1 MKKLSKVL
9 VLVVLALGIS
19 FGAKAQAQKI
29 GYVDSQT
36 IIDMMPESAK
46 IKQDL
51 QAYYNELQAELQTMA
66 TEYQNKMRE
75 YEANSATMS
84 NILRQS
90 KEKEIMDLQ
99 GRIQDFQANAEND
112 LAEKQEEL
120 SKPMLD
126 KIKAAIDDVVKA
138 KGLAYVFEK
147 TVILSI
153 GDSGSI
159 DITPDVK
166 AKLGL

>member
-1 MKKLSKVL
+1 MKKLSRIL

-19 FGAKAQAQKI
+19 FGANAQSQKI

-51 QAYYNELQAELQTMA
+51 QAYYNELQAELQAMA
-66 TEYQNKMRE
+66 TEYQNKMRD

-90 KEKEIMDLQ
+90 KEKEIVDLQ

-147 TVILSI
+147 TVVLSI
-153 GDSGSI
+153 GDSAI

>member
-1 MKKLSKVL
+1 MKRLTKVL
-9 VLVVLALGIS
+9 VLMVLALGLG
-19 FGAKAQAQKI
+19 FGANAQGQKI
-29 GYVDSQT
+29 GYVDSQV

-46 IKQDL
+46 IQQDL
-51 QAYYNELQAELQTMA
+51 QAYYGELQAELQAMA
-66 TEYQNKMRE
+66 NEYQNKMRD
-75 YEANSATMS
+75 YEANAATMS

-99 GRIQDFQANAEND
+99 GRIQEFQANAESD
-112 LAEKQEEL
+112 FSAKQDEL

-126 KIKAAIDDVVKA
+126 KIKKAIDDVVKD

-147 TVILSI
+147 TMILSI
-153 GDSGSI
+153 GDSAI

-166 AKLGL
+166 AKLKL

>member
-9 VLVVLALGIS
+9 VLLVLACGIS
-19 FGAKAQAQKI
+19 FGANAQSQKI

-66 TEYQNKMRE
+66 TEYQNKMRD

-99 GRIQDFQANAEND
+99 GRIQEFRANAEND
-112 LAEKQEEL
+112 LADKQDEL

-126 KIKAAIDDVVKA
+126 KIKNAIDDVVKA

-153 GDSGSI
+153 GDSAI

-166 AKLGL
+166 TKLGL

>member
-1 MKKLSKVL
+1 MKKLSRIL

-19 FGAKAQAQKI
+19 FGANAQSQKI

-51 QAYYNELQAELQTMA
+51 QAYYTELQAELQTMV
-66 TEYQNKMRE
+66 TEYQNKMRD

-90 KEKEIMDLQ
+90 KEKEIVDLQ
-99 GRIQDFQANAEND
+99 GRIQDFQNNAESD

-147 TVILSI
+147 TVVLSI
-153 GDSGSI
+153 GDSAI

>member
-1 MKKLSKVL
+1 MKKLTKVL
-9 VLVVLALGIS
+9 VLLVLALGIG
-19 FGAKAQAQKI
+19 FGANAQGQKI
-29 GYVDSQT
+29 GYVDSQA
-36 IIDMMPESAK
+36 IIDIMPEGAK

-51 QAYYNELQAELQTMA
+51 EAYYNELQSELQAMV
-66 TEYQNKMRE
+66 TEYQNKLRD

-99 GRIQDFQANAEND
+99 GRIQDFQQNAEVVF
-112 LAEKQEEL
+112 AAKQEEL

-126 KIKAAIDDVVKA
+126 RIKAAIDDVVKA
-138 KGLAYVFEK
+138 KGMAYVFEK

-153 GDSGSI
+153 GESAI
-159 DITPDVK
+159 DITADVK
-166 AKLGL
+166 RKLGL

>member
-1 MKKLSKVL
+1 M
-9 VLVVLALGIS
+9 VLALGIS
-19 FGAKAQAQKI
+19 FGANAQGQKI
-29 GYVDSQT
+29 GYVDSQS

-46 IKQDL
+46 IQQDL
-51 QAYYNELQAELQTMA
+51 QAYYGELQAELQAMA
-66 TEYQNKMRE
+66 TEYQNKLRD

-90 KEKEIMDLQ
+90 KEKEIVDLQ
-99 GRIQDFQANAEND
+99 GRIQDFQNNAESD
-112 LAEKQEEL
+112 FAAKQEEL

-126 KIKAAIDDVVKA
+126 KIKKAIDDVVKA
-138 KGLAYVFEK
+138 KGMAYVFEK

-153 GDSGSI
+153 GDTAI
-159 DITPDVK
+159 DITADVK

>member
-1 MKKLSKVL
+1 M
-9 VLVVLALGIS
+9 VLALGIG
-19 FGAKAQAQKI
+19 FGANAQGQKI
-29 GYVDSQT
+29 GYVDSQV

-46 IKQDL
+46 IQQDL
-51 QAYYNELQAELQTMA
+51 QAYYSELQAELQAMA
-66 TEYQNKMRE
+66 NEYQTKMRD

-90 KEKEIMDLQ
+90 KEKEIVDLQ
-99 GRIQDFQANAEND
+99 GRIQEFQANAESD
-112 LAEKQEEL
+112 LAAKQEEL

-126 KIKAAIDDVVKA
+126 KIKAAIDAVVKA

-153 GDSGSI
+153 GDSAI
-159 DITPDVK
+159 DVTPDVK

>member
-9 VLVVLALGIS
+9 VLLVLALGIS
-19 FGAKAQAQKI
+19 FGANAQSQKI

-51 QAYYNELQAELQTMA
+51 QAYYNELQAELQAMA
-66 TEYQNKMRE
+66 TEYQNKMRD

-126 KIKAAIDDVVKA
+126 KIKTAIDDVVKA

-153 GDSGSI
+153 GDSAI

-166 AKLGL
+166 TKLGL

>member
-1 MKKLSKVL
+1 MKKLTKVL
-9 VLVVLALGIS
+9 VLLVMALGIS
-19 FGAKAQAQKI
+19 YGANAQTQKI
-29 GYVDSQT
+29 GYVDSQS
-36 IIDMMPESAK
+36 IIDLMPEGAK
-46 IKQDL
+46 IQQDL
-51 QAYYNELQAELQTMA
+51 QTYYGELQAELQAMA
-66 TEYQNKMRE
+66 TEYQNKMRD

-90 KEKEIMDLQ
+90 KEKEILDLQ
-99 GRIQDFQANAEND
+99 GRIQDFQNNAEAD
-112 LAEKQEEL
+112 FAAKQEEL

-126 KIKAAIDDVVKA
+126 KIKKAIDDVVKA

-153 GDSGSI
+153 GDSGI
-159 DITPDVK
+159 DITADVK

>member
-1 MKKLSKVL
+1 MKKLVKVL
-9 VLVVLALGIS
+9 VLMMLALGIGY
-19 FGAKAQAQKI
+19 GANAQSQKI
-29 GYVDSQT
+29 GYVDSQV

-46 IKQDL
+46 IQQDL
-51 QAYYNELQAELQTMA
+51 QAYYSELQSELQAMA
-66 TEYQNKMRE
+66 TEYQSKMRE
-75 YEANSATMS
+75 YEANAATMS

-90 KEKEIMDLQ
+90 KEKEIVDLQ
-99 GRIQDFQANAEND
+99 GRIQDFQNNAESD
-112 LAEKQEEL
+112 LAAKQEEL

-126 KIKAAIDDVVKA
+126 KIKAAIDKVLKE

-153 GDSGSI
+153 GDSAI

>member
-1 MKKLSKVL
+1 MKKLTKVL
-9 VLVVLALGIS
+9 VLLVLALGIG
-19 FGAKAQAQKI
+19 FGANAQGMKI
-29 GYVDSQT
+29 GYVDSQV

-46 IKQDL
+46 IQQDL
-51 QAYYNELQAELQTMA
+51 QAYYSELQAQLQAMA
-66 TEYQNKMRE
+66 TEYQNKMRD

-90 KEKEIMDLQ
+90 KEKEIVDLQ
-99 GRIQDFQANAEND
+99 GRIQEFQAGAEAD
-112 LAEKQEEL
+112 LAAKQDEL

-126 KIKAAIDDVVKA
+126 KIKKAIDEVVKA

-153 GDSGSI
+153 GDSAI
-159 DITPDVK
+159 DVTADVK

>member
-1 MKKLSKVL
+1 MKKLTKVL
-9 VLVVLALGIS
+9 VLLVLAMGIG
-19 FGAKAQAQKI
+19 FGANAQGMKI
-29 GYVDSQT
+29 GYVDSQV

-46 IKQDL
+46 IQQDL
-51 QAYYNELQAELQTMA
+51 QAYYSELQAQLQAMA
-66 TEYQNKMRE
+66 TEYQTKMRD

-90 KEKEIMDLQ
+90 KEKEIVDLQ
-99 GRIQDFQANAEND
+99 GRIQEFQAGAESD
-112 LAEKQEEL
+112 LAAKQEEL

-126 KIKAAIDDVVKA
+126 KIKKAIDDVVKA

-153 GDSGSI
+153 GDSAI
-159 DITPDVK
+159 DVTPDVK

>member
-1 MKKLSKVL
+1 MKRLTKVL
-9 VLVVLALGIS
+9 VLAVLALGIS
-19 FGAKAQAQKI
+19 FGANAQSQKI

-36 IIDMMPESAK
+36 IIDMMPESAQ

-51 QAYYNELQAELQTMA
+51 QAYYTELQAELQAMA
-66 TEYQNKMRE
+66 LEYQNKMRD

-90 KEKEIMDLQ
+90 KEKEIVDLQ

-112 LAEKQEEL
+112 LAEKQDEL

-153 GDSGSI
+153 GDSAI

>member
-1 MKKLSKVL
+1 MKKLTKVL
-9 VLVVLALGIS
+9 VLMVLALGIG
-19 FGAKAQAQKI
+19 FGANAQGQKI
-29 GYVDSQT
+29 GFVDSQV

-46 IKQDL
+46 IQQDL
-51 QAYYNELQAELQTMA
+51 QAYYSELQAELQTMA
-66 TEYQNKMRE
+66 SEYQSKMRD

-90 KEKEIMDLQ
+90 KEKEIVDLQ
-99 GRIQDFQANAEND
+99 GRIQEFQANAEGD
-112 LAEKQEEL
+112 LAAKQDEL
-120 SKPMLD
+120 SRPMLD
-126 KIKAAIDDVVKA
+126 KIKAAIDAVVKA

-153 GDSGSI
+153 GDSAI

>member
-1 MKKLSKVL
+1 MKKLTKVL
-9 VLVVLALGIS
+9 VSLVLALGIG
-19 FGAKAQAQKI
+19 FGANAQSQKI
-29 GYVDSQT
+29 GYVDSQI

-46 IKQDL
+46 IQQDL
-51 QAYYNELQAELQTMA
+51 QAYYSELQAQLQAMA
-66 TEYQNKMRE
+66 TEYQNKLRD
-75 YEANSATMS
+75 YEANSATMG

-90 KEKEIMDLQ
+90 KEKEIVDLQ
-99 GRIQDFQANAEND
+99 NRIQEFQAGAESD
-112 LAEKQEEL
+112 LAAKQDEL

-126 KIKAAIDDVVKA
+126 KIKKAIDDVAKT

-153 GDSGSI
+153 GDTAI
-159 DITPDVK
+159 DITADVK

>member
-1 MKKLSKVL
+1 MKRLTKVL
-9 VLVVLALGIS
+9 VLMVLALGIS
-19 FGAKAQAQKI
+19 FGANALGQKI
-29 GYVDSQT
+29 GYVDSQS

-46 IKQDL
+46 IQQDL
-51 QAYYNELQAELQTMA
+51 QAYYGELQAELQAMA
-66 TEYQNKMRE
+66 TEYQNKLRD

-90 KEKEIMDLQ
+90 KEKEIVDLQ
-99 GRIQDFQANAEND
+99 GRIQDFQNNAESD
-112 LAEKQEEL
+112 FAAKQEEL

-126 KIKAAIDDVVKA
+126 KIKKAIDDVVKA
-138 KGLAYVFEK
+138 KGMAYVFEK

-153 GDSGSI
+153 GDTAI
-159 DITPDVK
+159 DITADVK

>member
-1 MKKLSKVL
+1 MKKLTKVL
-9 VLVVLALGIS
+9 VLMVLALGIG
-19 FGAKAQAQKI
+19 FGANAQGQKI
-29 GYVDSQT
+29 GYVDSQV

-46 IKQDL
+46 IQQDL
-51 QAYYNELQAELQTMA
+51 QAYYGELQAELQAMA
-66 TEYQNKMRE
+66 TEYQTKMRD

-90 KEKEIMDLQ
+90 KEKEIVDLQ
-99 GRIQDFQANAEND
+99 GRIQEFQANAESD
-112 LAEKQEEL
+112 LAAKQEEL

-126 KIKAAIDDVVKA
+126 KIKTAIDDVVKA

-153 GDSGSI
+153 GDSAI
-159 DITPDVK
+159 DITSDVK

>member
-1 MKKLSKVL
+1 MKKLTKVL
-9 VLVVLALGIS
+9 VLMVLALGIG
-19 FGAKAQAQKI
+19 FGANAQGQKI
-29 GYVDSQT
+29 GYVDSQV
-36 IIDMMPESAK
+36 IIDLMPESAK
-46 IKQDL
+46 IQQDL
-51 QAYYNELQAELQTMA
+51 QAYYSELQAELQAMA
-66 TEYQNKMRE
+66 NEYQTKMRD

-90 KEKEIMDLQ
+90 KEKEIVDLQ
-99 GRIQDFQANAEND
+99 GRIQEFQANAESD
-112 LAEKQEEL
+112 LAAKQEEL

-126 KIKAAIDDVVKA
+126 KIKAAIDAVVKA

-153 GDSGSI
+153 GDSAI
-159 DITPDVK
+159 DVTPDVK

>member
-1 MKKLSKVL
+1 M
-9 VLVVLALGIS
+9 LALGIGC
-19 FGAKAQAQKI
+19 GANAQGQKI
-29 GYVDSQT
+29 GYVDSQV

-46 IKQDL
+46 IQQDL
-51 QAYYNELQAELQTMA
+51 QAYYGELQAELQAMA
-66 TEYQNKMRE
+66 NEYQTKMRD

-90 KEKEIMDLQ
+90 KEKEIVDLQ
-99 GRIQDFQANAEND
+99 GRIQEFQANAESD
-112 LAEKQEEL
+112 LAAKQEEL

-126 KIKAAIDDVVKA
+126 KIKAAIDAVVKA

-153 GDSGSI
+153 GDSAI
-159 DITPDVK
+159 DVTPDVK

>member
-1 MKKLSKVL
+1 MKKLTKVL
-9 VLVVLALGIS
+9 VLLVLALGIG
-19 FGAKAQAQKI
+19 FGANAQGQKI
-29 GYVDSQT
+29 GYVDSQV

-46 IKQDL
+46 IQQDL
-51 QAYYNELQAELQTMA
+51 QAYYSELQAQLQAMA
-66 TEYQNKMRE
+66 TEYQTKMRD

-90 KEKEIMDLQ
+90 KEKEIVDLQ
-99 GRIQDFQANAEND
+99 GRIQEFQAGAEAD
-112 LAEKQEEL
+112 LAAKQEEL

-126 KIKAAIDDVVKA
+126 KIKKAIDEVVKA

-147 TVILSI
+147 TVILPI
-153 GDSGSI
+153 GDSAI
-159 DITPDVK
+159 DVTADVK

>member
-1 MKKLSKVL
+1 MKKLTKVL
-9 VLVVLALGIS
+9 VLLVLALGIG
-19 FGAKAQAQKI
+19 FGANAQGMKI
-29 GYVDSQT
+29 GYVDSQV

-46 IKQDL
+46 IQQDL
-51 QAYYNELQAELQTMA
+51 QAYYSELQAQLQAMA
-66 TEYQNKMRE
+66 TEYQNKMRD

-90 KEKEIMDLQ
+90 KEKEIVDLQ
-99 GRIQDFQANAEND
+99 GRIQEFQAGAEAD
-112 LAEKQEEL
+112 LAAKQDEL

-126 KIKAAIDDVVKA
+126 KIKKAIDEVVKA

-153 GDSGSI
+153 GDSAI
-159 DITPDVK
+159 DVTPDVK

>member
-1 MKKLSKVL
+1 MKKLTKVL
-9 VLVVLALGIS
+9 VLLVLAMGIG
-19 FGAKAQAQKI
+19 FGANAQGMKI
-29 GYVDSQT
+29 GYVDSQV

-46 IKQDL
+46 IQQDL
-51 QAYYNELQAELQTMA
+51 QAYYSELQAQLQAMA
-66 TEYQNKMRE
+66 TEYQTKMRD

-90 KEKEIMDLQ
+90 KEKEIVDLQ
-99 GRIQDFQANAEND
+99 GRIQEFQAGAEAD
-112 LAEKQEEL
+112 LAAKQEEL

-126 KIKAAIDDVVKA
+126 KIKKAIDEVVKA

-153 GDSGSI
+153 GDSAI
-159 DITPDVK
+159 DVTADVK

>member
-1 MKKLSKVL
+1 MKKLTKVL
-9 VLVVLALGIS
+9 VLLVLALGIG
-19 FGAKAQAQKI
+19 FGANAQGQKI
-29 GYVDSQT
+29 GYVDSQA
-36 IIDMMPESAK
+36 IIDIMPEGAK

-51 QAYYNELQAELQTMA
+51 EAYYNELQSELQAMV
-66 TEYQNKMRE
+66 TEYQNKLRD

-99 GRIQDFQANAEND
+99 GRIQDFQQNAEVEF
-112 LAEKQEEL
+112 AAKQEEL

-126 KIKAAIDDVVKA
+126 RIKAAIDDVVKA
-138 KGLAYVFEK
+138 KGMAYVFEK

-153 GDSGSI
+153 GDSAI
-159 DITPDVK
+159 DITADVK
-166 AKLGL
+166 RKLGL

>member
-1 MKKLSKVL
+1 MKKLTKVL
-9 VLVVLALGIS
+9 VLMVLALGIG
-19 FGAKAQAQKI
+19 FGANAQGQKI
-29 GYVDSQT
+29 GYVDSQV

-46 IKQDL
+46 IQQDL
-51 QAYYNELQAELQTMA
+51 QAYYGELQAELQAMA
-66 TEYQNKMRE
+66 NEYQTKMRD

-90 KEKEIMDLQ
+90 KEKEIVDLQ
-99 GRIQDFQANAEND
+99 GRIQEFQANAESD
-112 LAEKQEEL
+112 LAAKQEEL

-126 KIKAAIDDVVKA
+126 KIKAAIDAVVKA

-153 GDSGSI
+153 GDSAI
-159 DITPDVK
+159 DVTPDVK

>member
-1 MKKLSKVL
+1 MKKLTKVL
-9 VLVVLALGIS
+9 VLLVLAMGIG
-19 FGAKAQAQKI
+19 FGANAQGMKI
-29 GYVDSQT
+29 GYVDSQV

-46 IKQDL
+46 IQQDL
-51 QAYYNELQAELQTMA
+51 QAYYSELQAQLQAMA
-66 TEYQNKMRE
+66 TEYQNKMRD

-90 KEKEIMDLQ
+90 KEKEIVDLQ
-99 GRIQDFQANAEND
+99 GRIQEFQAGAEAD
-112 LAEKQEEL
+112 LAAKQDEL

-126 KIKAAIDDVVKA
+126 KIKKAIDEVVKA

-153 GDSGSI
+153 GDSAI
-159 DITPDVK
+159 DVTADVK